1 VEILNLGGAED
12 SYSPAPKSRKK
23 LRVILGIGAL
33 AAVTGLGSTLAA
45 NISLNGGGNVEFG
58 QGVATT
64 AACDDTITLTPV
76 STFVNSAYAGESTF
90 GVTAIQISDID
101 LTPEGWDVDAGAWH
115 TGFDD
120 DGRTWDEGFEQYEG
134 QYLNANDEWVN
145 TCENK
150 VLMLRAYT
158 DNEAFDEY
166 TVDGSVNS
174 PLFLNSLNS
183 NGALRNAGVG
193 FKVFHDGGSE
203 WDDYNDDLYA
213 DESEPTAMDALDY
226 GYTINDSP
234 DFFGS
239 EINAYGFDSTFV
251 IELDDDP
258 SIAPMDSRWVDKL
271 TLESADTLPTSWNAE
286 VFTVSYNTG
295 DGGSV
300 VDNTPTTFG
309 GSVEQPSPNP
319 TRAGFGFDGWST
331 TDGGEP
337 ISFPYIHNQ
346 SGSFTLWA
354 RWMPDDPS

>member
-90 GVTAIQISDID
+90 GVTSIQISDID
-101 LTPEGWDVDAGAWH
+101 LTPEGWDVLADSWVE
-115 TGFDD
+115 GFND
-120 DGRTWDEGFEQYEG
+120 DGRTWDDGYERFEG
-134 QYLNANDEWVN
+134 QYLNADNEWTN
-145 TCENK
+145 TCEGK

-158 DNEAFDEY
+158 DNESFDEY

-183 NGALRNAGVG
+183 NGALRNAGIG

-213 DESEPTAMDALDY
+213 DESESTAMDALDY
-226 GYTINDSP
+226 SYTINDSA
-234 DFFGS
+234 DYFGS
-239 EINAYGFDSTFV
+239 DIEAYGFDSTFV
-251 IELDDDP
+251 IYLDDDNA
-258 SIAPMDSRWVDKL
+258 IAPMDSRWVDKL
-271 TLESADTLPTSWNAE
+271 TLESADTLPASWNAATI
-286 VFTVSYNTG
+286 TVSWNTG
-295 DGGSV
+295 AGGSAQGDTTTTV
-300 VDNTPTTFG
+300 GGAIQNPPSDPTNDSSG
-309 GSVEQPSPNP
+309 L
-319 TRAGFGFDGWST
+319 FDGWST
-331 TDGGEP
+331 TDGGDA
-337 ISFPYIHNQ
+337 ITFPYTHNQ
-346 SGSFTLWA
+346 NGSFTLYA
-354 RWMPDDPS
+354 RFLY